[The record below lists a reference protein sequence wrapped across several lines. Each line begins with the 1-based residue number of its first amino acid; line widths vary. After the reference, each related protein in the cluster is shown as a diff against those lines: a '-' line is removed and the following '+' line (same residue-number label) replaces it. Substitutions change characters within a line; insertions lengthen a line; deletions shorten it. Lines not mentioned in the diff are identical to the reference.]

1 MASASLPSS
10 PPPPSPPSISASH
23 SESTVA
29 LATSLVPQMPQVD
42 AAAQNGTLNVDDQK
56 FQIADHFAHNSIG
69 HPCFFEPLGI
79 YIASYPQK
87 ACDFD
92 LSQ

>member
-29 LATSLVPQMPQVD
+29 LATSLVPQMPQMTTNILRNHYSVRGIVFCD
-42 AAAQNGTLNVDDQK
+42 FVAPSLCYYYYLNFEVSMSGTLPMSAWHQGDV
-56 FQIADHFAHNSIG
+56 S
-69 HPCFFEPLGI
+69 L
-79 YIASYPQK
+79 
-87 ACDFD
+87 
-92 LSQ
+92 

>member
-29 LATSLVPQMPQVD
+29 LATSLVPQMPQNASVILKSLKVGQEHHLCKLCYSCID
-42 AAAQNGTLNVDDQK
+42 A
-56 FQIADHFAHNSIG
+56 
-69 HPCFFEPLGI
+69 LGR
-79 YIASYPQK
+79 
-87 ACDFD
+87 
-92 LSQ
+92 